1 MLLLRLFRMVHPM
14 TLSRLFFPAAWAV
27 VASLFVSC
35 NGPEPE
41 SVVPQG
47 EAEVCIGIPETRTVL
62 DADGLSTRWE
72 KGDRFALWAFAGG
85 SETFAAV
92 PFDFWG
98 NKAEHTGAALFR
110 GKVPAMPSDT
120 YTYYAASPV
129 PAATEGTRV
138 SYDLPAVQDGT
149 WHGDYD
155 VLLAQASG
163 RELRV
168 PAAGAIDDVNPLD
181 LRFRHKIH
189 ALKVTIPE
197 GRNRFGRPVTRLRVQ
212 FPVAVA
218 GRLTWDLAAPDAAPA
233 VEQASDAVTLEFA
246 RPVGAG
252 DSFWIYVAPCD
263 LTGREVRFTATDGAE
278 FSWPIETGAFRN
290 LEAGQI
296 TSVTLTIP
304 DLRPQSDYRLTIDP
318 AQLGEAVTEID
329 ALELPEGY
337 SFPSLDL
344 ALRQAGPLAA
354 NADGTFSVRI
364 FSDMGPGFPS
374 EVGLTVGSANT
385 TGVVGKLGTGQCT
398 ASGITAAGC
407 TIKAPYLFFEDFSGV
422 GEYSTDNVALL
433 SDWGLYGWS
442 GARAATVAATCVMA
456 NCHVST
462 HSGITD
468 SRSRGRVDTAPMPIR
483 AGKTLN
489 LSVAFDMGY
498 NTQTGTAGT
507 GAGNSTATCTF
518 GRTDAAPGSAIA
530 ADAALSHAVFSERS
544 VSSLSDAANL
554 PDKLTGQQV
563 PGCGSTSRLS
573 WQIYTTKRSWA
584 ATTTNI
590 TYRCHIDNIRAT
602 IVQ

>member
-27 VASLFVSC
+27 FASLFVSC

-85 SETFAAV
+85 SATFAAV

-304 DLRPQSDYRLTIDP
+304 DLRPAHDFRVTLDSSH
-318 AQLGEAVTEID
+318 LGETVTE
-329 ALELPEGY
+329 AQ
-337 SFPSLDL
+337 FV
-344 ALRQAGPLAA
+344 GPDDYVFATLSAS
-354 NADGTFSVRI
+354 NE
-364 FSDMGPGFPS
+364 S
-374 EVGLTVGSANT
+374 EVCVPDGSGAFTLRLFDDQGAFPTASEIVVGSKSAENVRGRLGSAQCAVSNLT
-385 TGVVGKLGTGQCT
+385 STGC
-398 ASGITAAGC
+398 SIM
-407 TIKAPYLFFEDFSGV
+407 APYLFYEDFSSSINNNSHEEDDSGSELVVAGLPGWTGSRWKVDQQSLEFRTHISTAV
-422 GEYSTDNVALL
+422 GPNGKY
-433 SDWGLYGWS
+433 
-442 GARAATVAATCVMA
+442 
-456 NCHVST
+456 
-462 HSGITD
+462 
-468 SRSRGRVDTAPMPIR
+468 GRVDSPVLPVRSGCSVKVSLHYEIGAAFSGGASTFQSKILPVCIFGLSSDLGAPSGGSNSNQNYPSTRIEEYTLGKDGSPTYQPTAKDNEISDVSDGMR
-483 AGKTLN
+483 LTW
-489 LSVAFDMGY
+489 FGY
-498 NTQTGTAGT
+498 FSRS
-507 GAGNSTATCTF
+507 GA
-518 GRTDAAPGSAIA
+518 AA
-530 ADAALSHAVFSERS
+530 V
-544 VSSLSDAANL
+544 
-554 PDKLTGQQV
+554 
-563 PGCGSTSRLS
+563 
-573 WQIYTTKRSWA
+573 
-584 ATTTNI
+584 TNAKF
-590 TYRCHIDNIRAT
+590 YYYLDNIRVT
-602 IVQ
+602 IAQ

>member
-27 VASLFVSC
+27 FASLFVSC

-85 SETFAAV
+85 SATFATV

-385 TGVVGKLGTGQCT
+385 TGVVGKLGSGQCT

-407 TIKAPYLFFEDFSGV
+407 TVKAPYLFFEDFSGV
-422 GEYSTDNVALL
+422 VNNNTQSDNNSGTMMDAGNLP
-433 SDWGLYGWS
+433 GWS
-442 GARAATVAATCVMA
+442 GSRWETVQDNSGYLELHTYIGTTTSNMDNKWGRGDTPPMSCLKSSVPLRISYKVGGSKADGIFGAQLRSKCVFG
-456 NCHVST
+456 T
-462 HSGITD
+462 H
-468 SRSRGRVDTAPMPIR
+468 
-483 AGKTLN
+483 N
-489 LSVAFDMGY
+489 E
-498 NTQTGTAGT
+498 
-507 GAGNSTATCTF
+507 
-518 GRTDAAPGSAIA
+518 GSAIGGGTGGGTKPA
-530 ADAALSHAVFSERS
+530 NVVESYDTDTNNYATMAEKSHVVPSCSSTTRFSWFLDYS
-544 VSSLSDAANL
+544 KSGTVTAKSIHLYL
-554 PDKLTGQQV
+554 
-563 PGCGSTSRLS
+563 
-573 WQIYTTKRSWA
+573 
-584 ATTTNI
+584 
-590 TYRCHIDNIRAT
+590 DNIRVT
-602 IVQ
+602 IAQ